1 MEMMIKKISI
11 VDSFPIRIRWPP
23 VMPGMA
29 DTSYF
34 ICHVNHGNRISIC
47 TIGAPESNGEGVK
60 AIKNPDTC
68 TESVGTK

>member
-11 VDSFPIRIRWPP
+11 VDSFPVRIRWPP

-34 ICHVNHGNRISIC
+34 ICHVNHGNRRGTESI
-47 TIGAPESNGEGVK
+47 GEGVK
-60 AIKNPDTC
+60 AIKNPGTC